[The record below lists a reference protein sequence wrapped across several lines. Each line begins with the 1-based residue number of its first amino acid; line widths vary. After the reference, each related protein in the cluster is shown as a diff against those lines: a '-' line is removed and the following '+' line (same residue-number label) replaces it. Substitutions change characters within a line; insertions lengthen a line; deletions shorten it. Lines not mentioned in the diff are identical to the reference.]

1 MAHNVDILGRVGIVL
16 VNAHA
21 QEVDIA
27 LIHILEEQI
36 ERHSIVDVVAHIGL
50 EDNRLR
56 LCNRLRR
63 SHKAERA
70 ERKEKEKS
78 FHSGYVLRLQS
89 LKFEAIIL
97 TKRTLQLRS
106 AEEAVGLDA
115 QFESGSDVG
124 LIIVD
129 KD

>member
-1 MAHNVDILGRVGIVL
+1 M
-16 VNAHA
+16 NAHA

-78 FHSGYVLRLQS
+78 FHSGYVLRLFS
-89 LKFEAIIL
+89 LKLKTVIL
-97 TKRTLQLRS
+97 PKRALQLRS

-115 QFESGSDVG
+115 QLDSGGYVG
-124 LIIVD
+124 LVIVD